1 MPVQGPGRSRDPQEG
16 TPIVPVVPPV
26 PSTAPVTVGPAG
38 VGLKLLAS
46 PAEWTGS
53 DPRTREEDPA
63 KRFIERISR
72 EPAKVEGKDIHM
84 LLEHGLDPKLS
95 DSVAV
100 ALERAV
106 RENSSL
112 AEDVVTACHARLK
125 KTPAG
130 NSPVRGVV
138 VRALAAT
145 VVATLDGSRHRA
157 AVMEGIKNVDL
168 TKSERAQVESCVCGS
183 SPQAVADLRKQLPLP
198 RWYHRVFGEP
208 EETTKLRVS
217 QIAEK
222 VELICALAER
232 GILLD
237 EVVSLVGDLIKNE
250 YLNKSNLDIL
260 RSLKG
265 YVTETGSSL
274 SGRSQK
280 VLSDVLVSAETPYH
294 GTIAQILLAGTVSE
308 AVQRSLAKR
317 LLQLKDTVPL
327 TKMADR
333 WVVRMCA
340 LLSERPE
347 CIKELSDLFSAAKN
361 RWPIGAEL
369 TGRDPFLLGG
379 YDQFFR
385 TVDGHQ
391 AILGAISVGGKVLT
405 TLLSEGSFN
414 KTRGDQAAYAKRLGY
429 RLASEE
435 EHLAYVNDLLK
446 KEDDNSITPVQRQA
460 LRIHMERYVRND
472 RGGFE
477 VEEGR
482 AIDTKSRMVN
492 GELCVG
498 ALFVRES
505 AESK

>member
-1 MPVQGPGRSRDPQEG
+1 LDS
-16 TPIVPVVPPV
+16 
-26 PSTAPVTVGPAG
+26 
-38 VGLKLLAS
+38 KL
-46 PAEWTGS
+46 G
-53 DPRTREEDPA
+53 
-63 KRFIERISR
+63 
-72 EPAKVEGKDIHM
+72 
-84 LLEHGLDPKLS
+84 

-100 ALERAV
+100 ALEWVV

-125 KTPAG
+125 KTPDG
-130 NSPVRGVV
+130 DSPVRGVV
-138 VRALAAT
+138 IRALAAT

-168 TKSERAQVESCVCGS
+168 TKSERAQVESCACGS
-183 SPQAVADLRKQLPLP
+183 SPQAVAVLKKELPLP

-217 QIAEK
+217 RIAEK

-250 YLNKSNLDIL
+250 YLNKANRDIL
-260 RSLKG
+260 WSLKG

-280 VLSDVLVSAETPYH
+280 VLSDVFVSADTHYH
-294 GTIAQILLAGTVSE
+294 GTVAQILLAGTISE
-308 AVQRSLAKR
+308 EVQRSLAKR

-327 TKMADR
+327 TRMADR

-340 LLSERPE
+340 QLSERPE
-347 CIKELSDLFSAAKN
+347 CIKELRDLFSTARN

-379 YDQFFR
+379 YDQFFK

-414 KTRGDQAAYAKRLGY
+414 KTREDQAAYAKRLGY

-446 KEDDNSITPVQRQA
+446 KQDDNSITPVQRQA

-472 RGGFE
+472 RGGF
-477 VEEGR
+477 VVKGGR
-482 AIDTKSRMVN
+482 VIDTTSWLVN
-492 GELCVG
+492 GEYVDG
-498 ALFVRES
+498 ALFVRD
-505 AESK
+505 AAD